1 MNVQQTTN
9 SLQNSYIVPY
19 FSTCLKLSGEQEMGF
34 GMTNN
39 KESQILIVEDQESV
53 RESLKLALEDEFRVT
68 LASTAEES
76 LKLLQ
81 ERSFAVAICDI
92 GLPGMSGETLLLAI
106 KASWPA
112 TEVVMVTG
120 LRDVEQAVR
129 CMKSGAYDYV
139 SKPWNVEELQAVVA
153 RASEKWRLST
163 ENILLKQ
170 ANAAH
175 LEPVILGSSAAMQSV
190 RERIARVAA
199 HDSTVLI
206 TGESGTGK
214 ELVARAIHAQSSRRK
229 ERFVPIACGSI
240 PAELVESEL
249 FGHEKGAFSS
259 AYATR
264 IGKFEHANGGTLFLD
279 DVSTLPIRSQVKL
292 LRVLQERE
300 FNRLGSNR
308 IMAVDVRVISS
319 TNEDLLALVQK
330 GLFRED
336 LYWRLCGVPV
346 VLPPLR
352 ERDDDVW
359 VLFQHFVE
367 EVCIRYKR
375 VTPRIVAGVQ
385 KALRAHSFPGNIR
398 ELKHLAETVV
408 VLSDDQEIGMA
419 ALPMQL
425 MLQDKTRPLEQ
436 MPLKMA
442 VHEFEKQI
450 ILRTLKTARGNQSRA
465 ADILGIHRNTL
476 LLKMAELEIP
486 GKRAEK
492 NEKAV

>member
-1 MNVQQTTN
+1 
-9 SLQNSYIVPY
+9 
-19 FSTCLKLSGEQEMGF
+19 
-34 GMTNN
+34 MTSN

-53 RESLKLALEDEFRVT
+53 REALKLALEDEFRITAV
-68 LASTAEES
+68 ASAEEA
-76 LKLLQ
+76 LQLLQ

-92 GLPGMSGETLLLAI
+92 GLPGMSGESLLLAI
-106 KASWPA
+106 KASWPS

-139 SKPWNVEELQAVVA
+139 SKPWNVEELQAVVR
-153 RASEKWRLST
+153 RANEKWLLST
-163 ENILLKQ
+163 ENVLLKQ
-170 ANAAH
+170 VNAAH
-175 LEPVILGSSAAMQSV
+175 LEPAILGSSEVMKAV

-214 ELVARAIHAQSSRRK
+214 ELVARAIHAQSNRRK
-229 ERFVPIACGSI
+229 GRFVAIACGSI
-240 PAELVESEL
+240 PADLMESEL

-264 IGKFEHANGGTLFLD
+264 IGKFEHADGGTLFLD
-279 DVSTLPIRSQVKL
+279 DVSTLPIGSQVKL

-308 IMAVDVRVISS
+308 VIAVDVRVISS

-330 GLFRED
+330 GFFRED
-336 LYWRLCGVPV
+336 LYWRLCGVPL

-352 ERDDDVW
+352 ERGDDMW
-359 VLFQHFVE
+359 ELFQHFVGE
-367 EVCIRYKR
+367 ICANYKR
-375 VTPRIVAGVQ
+375 PPLRVAEGVQ
-385 KALRAHSFPGNIR
+385 KALRAHLFPGNVR

-408 VLSDDQEIGMA
+408 VLSDGQEIGMA
-419 ALPMQL
+419 SLPMQL
-425 MLQDKTRPLEQ
+425 MLQDKSRPLEQ
-436 MPLKMA
+436 LPLKMA

-450 ILRTLKTARGNQSRA
+450 ILRTLKTANGNQSRA

-476 LLKMAELEIP
+476 LLKMAELDIP
-486 GKRAEK
+486 GRRSA
-492 NEKAV
+492 AHHAGQAS

>member
-1 MNVQQTTN
+1 
-9 SLQNSYIVPY
+9 
-19 FSTCLKLSGEQEMGF
+19 
-34 GMTNN
+34 
-39 KESQILIVEDQESV
+39 LIVEDQESV
-53 RESLKLALEDEFRVT
+53 REALKLALEDEFRVT
-68 LASTAEES
+68 AVATAEES
-76 LKLLQ
+76 LQLLQ

-112 TEVVMVTG
+112 IEVVMVTG
-120 LRDVEQAVR
+120 VRDVEQAVR

-139 SKPWNVEELQAVVA
+139 SKPWNVEELQAVVR
-153 RASEKWRLST
+153 RAGEKWSLSM
-163 ENILLKQ
+163 ENTMLKQ

-175 LEPVILGSSAAMQSV
+175 LEPTILGSSEVMKGV

-214 ELVARAIHAQSSRRK
+214 ELVARAIHAQSNRRK
-229 ERFVPIACGSI
+229 GRFVAIACGSI
-240 PAELVESEL
+240 PADLMESEL

-264 IGKFEHANGGTLFLD
+264 IGKFEHADGGTLFLD
-279 DVSTLPIRSQVKL
+279 DVSTLPISSQVKL

-308 IMAVDVRVISS
+308 VIAVDVRVISS
-319 TNEDLLALVQK
+319 TNEDLLALVK
-330 GLFRED
+330 RGFFRED
-336 LYWRLCGVPV
+336 LYWRLCGVPLA
-346 VLPPLR
+346 LPPLR
-352 ERDDDVW
+352 ERGDDLW
-359 VLFQHFVE
+359 ELFQHFVGE
-367 EVCIRYKR
+367 ICANYKR
-375 VTPRIVAGVQ
+375 APLKVADGVQ
-385 KALRAHSFPGNIR
+385 KALRAHSFPGNVR

-408 VLSDDQEIGMA
+408 VLSDGQEIGMA
-419 ALPMQL
+419 SLPMQL

-436 MPLKMA
+436 LPLKMA

-450 ILRTLKTARGNQSRA
+450 ILRTLKTANGNQSRA

-476 LLKMAELEIP
+476 LLKMAELDIP
-486 GKRAEK
+486 GRRSA
-492 NEKAV
+492 AHQVA